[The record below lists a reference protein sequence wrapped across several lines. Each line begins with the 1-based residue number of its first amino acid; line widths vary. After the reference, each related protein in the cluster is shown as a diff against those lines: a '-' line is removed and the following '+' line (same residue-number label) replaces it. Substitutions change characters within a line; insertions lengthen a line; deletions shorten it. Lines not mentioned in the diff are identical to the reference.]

1 MGRPDHEQNRR
12 FWDEIAD
19 IHYRHPDYRVAEFL
33 AGRSTLRPIE
43 RRLLGEVGGR
53 TLLHLFCQ
61 FGLDT
66 LSWARLGA
74 DATGVDISGR
84 SIALAGELRRQTGL
98 RAEFVQ
104 ADVLELIGRLD
115 RTFDIVFQSYGT
127 HHWISDLDLWAR
139 TVAHYLG
146 PGGVLCLVDIHPLA
160 PVCLEGARY
169 FARGAR
175 RRRDPDYADKDYRPA
190 EESVQWAH
198 TLGEVVTA
206 LAGAGLAIDRLEEF
220 DGFCYPYREGW
231 VERDGYWYPPEGPPP
246 YPMLFALLARKP

>member
-115 RTFDIVFQSYGT
+115 RTFDIVFQS
-127 HHWISDLDLWAR
+127 
-139 TVAHYLG
+139 
-146 PGGVLCLVDIHPLA
+146 
-160 PVCLEGARY
+160 
-169 FARGAR
+169 
-175 RRRDPDYADKDYRPA
+175 
-190 EESVQWAH
+190 
-198 TLGEVVTA
+198 
-206 LAGAGLAIDRLEEF
+206 
-220 DGFCYPYREGW
+220 
-231 VERDGYWYPPEGPPP
+231 
-246 YPMLFALLARKP
+246 